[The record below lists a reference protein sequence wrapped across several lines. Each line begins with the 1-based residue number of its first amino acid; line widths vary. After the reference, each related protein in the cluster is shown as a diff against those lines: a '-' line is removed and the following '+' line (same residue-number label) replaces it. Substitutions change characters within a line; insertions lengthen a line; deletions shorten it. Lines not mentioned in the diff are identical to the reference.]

1 MSIRATRP
9 EDRDGRVIDLT
20 NPDEIDVVDDVP
32 RRRRAFTRSEAI
44 EGLVALLASLAFVE
58 VLRVVFQQ
66 RSLVGAVIWTFFGF
80 LAVYALLVRDRADTE
95 TAVDRVVTVAIW
107 TTGALVVAAL
117 AWMLIYLVSKGLP
130 ALRPSFFTQD
140 LSKVGPLNPG
150 GGAKHAIIGTFE
162 QVAIA
167 TVIVVPIAVLTAIYL
182 NEIKGRLALPV
193 RIIVDAM
200 SGMPSIVA
208 GLLVFTVWVDGHGF
222 SGIAGSG
229 ALVVLMLPT
238 VTRTSEEILRTIP
251 DQLREGGLALGA
263 PQWRLVMRVVVPTAL
278 AGLMTAVILGIARAI
293 GETAP
298 MILTAFG
305 ADTTN
310 VNPTHGPQGDL
321 PLFVLKLI
329 RVPNATQNQRA
340 WTGALILVMLVL
352 VLFVAARL
360 VTSRS
365 QRKLGR
371 AR

>member
-1 MSIRATRP
+1 MAKAPAEARDGAVSLLESGAG
-9 EDRDGRVIDLT
+9 DRNGRVIDLT
-20 NPDEIDVVDDVP
+20 NPDEIDIVDDVP
-32 RRRRAFTRSEAI
+32 RRRRAFTRAEVV

-58 VLRVVFQQ
+58 ILRVVFQQ
-66 RSLVGAVIWTFFGF
+66 RSFVGAATWTFLGF
-80 LAVYALLVRDRADTE
+80 LTVYALLVRDRADTE
-95 TAVDRVVTVAIW
+95 TAIDRVVTVTIW

-162 QVAIA
+162 QVGIA

-182 NEIKGRLALPV
+182 NEIRGRLALPV

-251 DQLREGGLALGA
+251 DHLREGGLALGA
-263 PQWRLVMRVVVPTAL
+263 PQWRLIMRVVVPTAL
-278 AGLMTAVILGIARAI
+278 AGLMTAVILGIA
-293 GETAP
+293 
-298 MILTAFG
+298 
-305 ADTTN
+305 
-310 VNPTHGPQGDL
+310 GPQADL

-329 RVPNATQNQRA
+329 HVPNAAQNQRA
-340 WTGALILVMLVL
+340 WTGALVLVMLVL

-371 AR
+371 KR